1 MTLWVIQRSPAR
13 GKRVRGVS
21 TIADVENILTPANAQ
36 SGEFVRAEVTVKRR
50 INFSKSL
57 AGLLLYCPFT

>member
-1 MTLWVIQRSPAR
+1 M
-13 GKRVRGVS
+13 RGVS

-57 AGLLLYCPFT
+57 AGLLLYCPFTQKPSKKGDHEQRR